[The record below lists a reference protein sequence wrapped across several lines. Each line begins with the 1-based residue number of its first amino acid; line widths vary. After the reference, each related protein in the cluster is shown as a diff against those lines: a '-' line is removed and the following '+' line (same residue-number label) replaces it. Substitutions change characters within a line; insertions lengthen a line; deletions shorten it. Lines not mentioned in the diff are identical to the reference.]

1 MCISATGRSSPT
13 RSFHINTRRGKK
25 KKKKKSTH
33 RARRDDFRRRYCFMT
48 GGRDA
53 APEVMLGETD
63 SVSQPGRWRSSSTLA
78 PGDAQSSS
86 RIFFNYLSPWR
97 IALSL
102 MTEAR
107 FYAWLQS
114 HIVRHSEQTR
124 RSGWIDFFP
133 PLFLPPPRPCA
144 LLPPSSLCICRAC
157 SNCRGLSA
165 PSAVLSVCLSVCRC
179 PCLL

>member
-1 MCISATGRSSPT
+1 MHFSHRPLVADTILSHKHTE
-13 RSFHINTRRGKK
+13 RGK

-133 PLFLPPPRPCA
+133 PFSSPLHGRARCSPPRLFVFVGPA
-144 LLPPSSLCICRAC
+144 PTAGAC
-157 SNCRGLSA
+157 LRPLRYC
-165 PSAVLSVCLSVCRC
+165 LSVCLSVGVPVCYN
-179 PCLL
+179 